1 MSFFKRKNEGNLV
14 TSRMT
19 EPTSCAEARWW
30 SGSGTRPKKEREENL
45 TLPASINTN
54 HPNRLTDGTINS
66 TILRSQHHFATT
78 GLNIT
83 VSLNH
88 ESKNDP
94 LTAPPPLMQVYASC
108 FSANCHLKHTVLNRL
123 SPPRHIKSNNKKS
136 WKKTPIKVQVTLNS
150 SLTEV
155 SGTWRVQP
163 PR

>member
-1 MSFFKRKNEGNLV
+1 MKVTWWHQGWQSQQVVRRQGLRGGEKGQKKR
-14 TSRMT
+14 
-19 EPTSCAEARWW
+19 
-30 SGSGTRPKKEREENL
+30 ERRKSHFICFYQYQPSKQTDWL
-45 TLPASINTN
+45 TMW
-54 HPNRLTDGTINS
+54 DGTINS

-88 ESKNDP
+88 KSKNEP
-94 LTAPPPLMQVYASC
+94 LTASPPPFLMQVYASC

-136 WKKTPIKVQVTLNS
+136 WKKPPIKVQVTLNS